1 MLASTALGLLF
12 ILLIWGNAVSG
23 LEAGLACPDWPLCH
37 GEVIPPFRWDIYLE
51 FSHRVI
57 GGITSIVLFILC
69 YRRFREYR
77 KNYRIL
83 PLLVVLLLLFQ
94 IVLGGIVVL
103 TRLPVDLTTI
113 HFANAIIIFSITLY
127 MVYFDGVRRKPDFR
141 FSGAAGLFFALSLL
155 VFLQASLG
163 AYVRH
168 LGAGLACPD
177 FPTCLGYWIPPE
189 LSGKVLAHF
198 THRAV
203 AYVLTLAFIFIFFLS
218 GRYKSLKE
226 SRRNMSRAI
235 ALLFFQIGLGFAVVT
250 SKLVFY
256 FTAVHLAI
264 GLLILSLCLLT
275 WFGYISK
282 DTVAERTFQQ

>member
-1 MLASTALGLLF
+1 MLAKTALGLLF

-23 LEAGLACPDWPLCH
+23 LKAGLACPDWPLCH
-37 GEVIPPFRWDIYLE
+37 GQIIPPFRWDIYVE

-57 GGITSIVLFILC
+57 GGITSVVLFILC
-69 YRRFREYR
+69 YRRFRTYER
-77 KNYRIL
+77 NYRIL
-83 PLLVVLLLLFQ
+83 PLLIVVLLLFQ

-103 TRLPVDLTTI
+103 TKLPVNLTTI
-113 HFANAIIIFSITLY
+113 HFTNAIIIFSITFYL
-127 MVYFDGVRRKPDFR
+127 VYFDGVRRKPDFC
-141 FSGAAGLFFALSLL
+141 FSGPAGLFFALFLL
-155 VFLQASLG
+155 VFIQASLG

-203 AYVLTLAFIFIFFLS
+203 AYLLTAVFICVLFLS
-218 GRYKSLKE
+218 RISARLKE
-226 SRRNMSRAI
+226 ARGNMSWAVS
-235 ALLFFQIGLGFAVVT
+235 LLFLQIGLGILVVT

-256 FTAVHLAI
+256 VTALHLSI

-282 DTVAERTFQQ
+282 NTVAKGAS

>member
-1 MLASTALGLLF
+1 MLAKTALGLLF

-23 LEAGLACPDWPLCH
+23 LKAGLACPDWPLCH
-37 GEVIPPFRWDIYLE
+37 GEVIPPFRWDIYVE

-69 YRRFREYR
+69 YRRFRTYR
-77 KNYRIL
+77 RNYRIL

-103 TRLPVDLTTI
+103 TKLPVDLTTI
-113 HFANAIIIFSITLY
+113 HFSNAIVIFSITLY
-127 MVYFDGVRRKPDFR
+127 MVYFDGARRKPDFR
-141 FSGAAGLFFALSLL
+141 FSGPAGLFFALFLL
-155 VFLQASLG
+155 VFIQASLG

-168 LGAGLACPD
+168 LEAGLACPD

-198 THRAV
+198 SHRAV
-203 AYVLTLAFIFIFFLS
+203 AYLLTVVFICVMFLS
-218 GRYKSLKE
+218 RKSARLKE
-226 SRRNMSRAI
+226 ARKNMSWAV
-235 ALLFFQIGLGFAVVT
+235 ALIFLQIGLGILVVT

-256 FTAVHLAI
+256 ITAVHLAI

-282 DTVAERTFQQ
+282 KSVAKGAS

>member
-1 MLASTALGLLF
+1 MLAKTALALLF

-23 LEAGLACPDWPLCH
+23 LKAGLACPDWPLCH
-37 GEVIPPFRWDIYLE
+37 GEIIPPFRWDIYVE

-69 YRRFREYR
+69 YRRFRAYR
-77 KNYRIL
+77 KNYRAL
-83 PLLVVLLLLFQ
+83 PLLAVALLLFQ

-103 TRLPVDLTTI
+103 AKLPVNLTTI
-113 HFANAIIIFSITLY
+113 HFTNAVIIFSITLY
-127 MVYFDGVRRKPDFR
+127 MVHFDGVRRKPDFH
-141 FSGAAGLFFALSLL
+141 FSGPAGLFFALFVL
-155 VFLQASLG
+155 VFIQASLG

-168 LGAGLACPD
+168 LEAGLACPD

-198 THRAV
+198 SHRTV
-203 AYVLTLAFIFIFFLS
+203 AYLLTVVFICVTFLS
-218 GRYKSLKE
+218 RKSARLKE
-226 SRRNMSRAI
+226 ARKNMSWAV
-235 ALLFFQIGLGFAVVT
+235 ALLFLQIGLGILVVT

-256 FTAVHLAI
+256 VTAVHLAI

-282 DTVAERTFQQ
+282 NSAAKGAF

>member
-1 MLASTALGLLF
+1 MLAKTALALLF

-23 LEAGLACPDWPLCH
+23 LKAGLACPDWPLCH
-37 GEVIPPFRWDIYLE
+37 GEVIPPFRWDIYVE

-69 YRRFREYR
+69 YRRFRSYE

-103 TRLPVDLTTI
+103 AKLPVNLTTT
-113 HFANAIIIFSITLY
+113 HFTNAIIIFSITLY

-141 FSGAAGLFFALSLL
+141 FSGPAGLFFALSLL
-155 VFLQASLG
+155 VFIQASLG

-168 LGAGLACPD
+168 LEAGLACPD

-198 THRAV
+198 THRTV
-203 AYVLTLAFIFIFFLS
+203 AYLLTVIFICVLFLS
-218 GRYKSLKE
+218 RKSARLKE
-226 SRRNMSRAI
+226 ARKNMSWAV
-235 ALLFFQIGLGFAVVT
+235 ALLFLQIGIGIAVVT

-256 FTAVHLAI
+256 VTAIHLSI

-282 DTVAERTFQQ
+282 STVAKGAY

>member
-1 MLASTALGLLF
+1 MLARTALGLLF

-23 LEAGLACPDWPLCH
+23 LKAGLACPDWPLCH
-37 GEVIPPFRWDIYLE
+37 GEIIPPFRWDIYVE

-69 YRRFREYR
+69 YRRFRAYQ

-83 PLLVVLLLLFQ
+83 PLLVVFLLVFQ

-103 TRLPVDLTTI
+103 ARLPVNLTTI
-113 HFANAIIIFSITLY
+113 HFTNAIIIFSITLY
-127 MVYFDGVRRKPDFR
+127 MVYFDGVRKKPDFC
-141 FSGAAGLFFALSLL
+141 FSGPAGLFFALFLL
-155 VFLQASLG
+155 VFIQASLG

-168 LGAGLACPD
+168 LQAGLACPD

-198 THRAV
+198 SHRAV
-203 AYVLTLAFIFIFFLS
+203 AYLLTVVFICVMFLS
-218 GRYKSLKE
+218 RKSTALKE
-226 SRRNMSRAI
+226 ARKNMSWAV
-235 ALLFFQIGLGFAVVT
+235 ALLFLQIALGFAVVT

-256 FTAVHLAI
+256 VTAIHLAI
-264 GLLILSLCLLT
+264 GLIILSLCLLT
-275 WFGYISK
+275 WFGYINRN
-282 DTVAERTFQQ
+282 TVAQRTF

>member
-1 MLASTALGLLF
+1 MLAKTALALLF

-23 LEAGLACPDWPLCH
+23 LKAGLACPDWPLCH
-37 GEVIPPFRWDIYLE
+37 GEVIPPFRWDIYVE

-69 YRRFREYR
+69 YRRFRSYE

-83 PLLVVLLLLFQ
+83 PLLVVFLLLFQ

-103 TRLPVDLTTI
+103 AKLPVNLTTT
-113 HFANAIIIFSITLY
+113 HFTNAIIIFSITLY

-141 FSGAAGLFFALSLL
+141 FSGPAGLFFALSLL
-155 VFLQASLG
+155 VFIQASLG

-168 LGAGLACPD
+168 LEAGLACPD

-198 THRAV
+198 THRTV
-203 AYVLTLAFIFIFFLS
+203 AYLLTVIFICVLFLS
-218 GRYKSLKE
+218 RKSARLKE
-226 SRRNMSRAI
+226 ARKNMSWAV
-235 ALLFFQIGLGFAVVT
+235 ALLFLQIGIGIAVVT

-256 FTAVHLAI
+256 VTAIHLSI

-282 DTVAERTFQQ
+282 STVAKGAY